1 MEKNEL
7 KEGKK
12 KRTDCDHYL
21 YEVYGE
27 LGRTVEL
34 NAEYE

>member
-12 KRTDCDHYL
+12 RKPDCDHYL
-21 YEVYGE
+21 YDVYEE
-27 LGRTVEL
+27 LGRSVER